1 MPQETELKLSLQA
14 QDLPRLLR
22 HPLLSTQQ
30 PKRQRL
36 LNTYFDTPDLLL
48 MQQKIAVR
56 ERRIGRRTLL
66 TVKTAG
72 SSVGGLSTRGEW
84 EGSTRPGS
92 FDFAA
97 LVDDQALASSLV
109 ALAWRLV
116 PLFRTDFIRRSW
128 LLDFAGAQI
137 EVALDQGSVSVG
149 YPTGAP
155 RAANSLQS
163 QPLLELELELKHGPE
178 QALLDLA
185 HRLSLGPD
193 GHAASGLWLHP
204 FHRSKAER
212 GLDLF
217 LGRRVQPVKATP
229 VDLAPDMRPV
239 QAFQCA
245 ALSCLSHLQANV
257 SGYLTACDGGGAVPD
272 PEFLHQARVALRR
285 LRTGLSLFGPD
296 LPPLFAE
303 HWRRHWQLT
312 ASALGDARN
321 WDVLDTELLPAW
333 LAAHPAEPPDAEPLA
348 RWVQQ
353 QRSAANLQ
361 AQLRLR
367 APAHAIKLLAFT
379 RALLALPVQAPA
391 RRQPDALAR
400 WARRSVRDRH
410 QRLARQ
416 AARTPDQGVPGAHAL
431 RIELKKTRYAIEF
444 LASVL
449 PKERLR
455 RSSALLSRAQELL
468 GRFNDLH
475 TALLLLAH
483 CEWPLAERLRQNLQ
497 RQQRVLLQSLPEL
510 QHELIQART
519 AWDRG

>member
-14 QDLPRLLR
+14 HDLPRLLQ
-22 HPLLSTQQ
+22 HPLLAGQK
-30 PKRQRL
+30 PRRQRL

-48 MQQKIAVR
+48 MQQQIAVR

-72 SSVGGLSTRGEW
+72 TSVGGLSTRGEW
-84 EGSTRPGS
+84 EGITRPGS

-97 LVDDQALASSLV
+97 LVNDQALASSLV

-128 LLDFAGAQI
+128 LLNFAGAQI

-149 YPTGAP
+149 HSTDAP
-155 RAANSLQS
+155 RAAKSIRSL
-163 QPLLELELELKHGPE
+163 PLLELELELKHGPE

-217 LGRRVQPVKATP
+217 LGRRVQPTKATP
-229 VDLAPDMRPV
+229 VALTPDMQPV

-245 ALSCLSHLQANV
+245 ALSCLSDLQANV
-257 SGYLTACDGGGAVPD
+257 SNYLTACEGGSAAPD

-296 LPPLFAE
+296 LPPLFTE
-303 HWRRHWQLT
+303 YWRRHWQLT

-321 WDVLDTELLPAW
+321 WDVLDTELLPSL
-333 LAAHPAEPPDAEPLA
+333 LAARPAEPANTEPLA

-353 QRSAANLQ
+353 QRSVANLQ
-361 AQLRLR
+361 AEQWLR

-379 RALLALPVQAPA
+379 RALLALPMQAPTHC
-391 RRQPDALAR
+391 RPDALAR
-400 WARRSVRDRH
+400 WAQRSVRDRH

-416 AARTPDQGVPGAHAL
+416 ATRAPRQGVPGAHAL
-431 RIELKKTRYAIEF
+431 RIELKKTRYALEF

-449 PKERLR
+449 PRERLR
-455 RSSALLSRAQELL
+455 RSTDLLRRAQELL
-468 GRFNDLH
+468 GSFNDLH
-475 TALLLLAH
+475 TALQLLAS
-483 CEWPLAERLRQNLQ
+483 CEWSLADRLRQDLQ
-497 RQQRVLLQSLPEL
+497 LQQQDLLQSLPEL
-510 QHELIQART
+510 QHQLVLARA